1 MKNLLYTLQAAILVF
16 FVACATDKKE
26 NPILKEAGTIHNEA
40 HEMGEGVEAQFTAVD
55 SLSALLAAKKM
66 PAADSL
72 VASMAAVKQ
81 SFEAWEGNIV
91 TVPGMKHNHDH
102 AEGDKAHAHDEHKP
116 APDVTPEQ
124 MLDIQK
130 EMKLSI
136 KKIKSDLET
145 ARAAA
150 AALLK

>member
-26 NPILKEAGTIHNEA
+26 DPILKEAGTIHNEA

-72 VASMAAVKQ
+72 VAAMAAVKQ

-91 TVPGMKHNHDH
+91 TVPGMKHNH
-102 AEGDKAHAHDEHKP
+102 AEGEHAHDEHKP

-136 KKIKSDLET
+136 EKIKSDLDA
-145 ARAAA
+145 ARTAA